1 MLEEKLNRRA
11 EGLGLLE
18 ETTEGEIPASAAP
31 VLATPAAAAAFV
43 AGAGLVTGAYAAGQ
57 AVG

>member
-1 MLEEKLNRRA
+1 MLEEKVNLRA
-11 EGLGLLE
+11 ETLGLLD
-18 ETTEGEIPASAAP
+18 ETTEGEIPECASP

-43 AGAGLVTGAYAAGQ
+43 AGAGVVTGAYAAGQ